1 MQLSKSLNVTTN
13 IQVDATFDSGVAT
26 TNSSTSSTS
35 NLNQT
40 FIVDNEPPF
49 EYDQIFSST
58 LNSQQASNDSILS
71 NNSQNVSN
79 SKSLDVLT
87 KSINSLSIDEKLK
100 DQAWQLTKTQANN
113 KNKTAYKLSSMG
125 YS

>member
-1 MQLSKSLNVTTN
+1 M
-13 IQVDATFDSGVAT
+13 IW
-26 TNSSTSSTS
+26 
-35 NLNQT
+35 
-40 FIVDNEPPF
+40 F

-58 LNSQQASNDSILS
+58 LNSQQASNDSNIS

-113 KNKTAYKLSSMG
+113 KNIAANMLVK
-125 YS
+125 